1 MASPKITKQGASFP
15 EDPPGT
21 PKLLPGDGGDRSARV
36 QQAREDGT
44 LPDDDTAGLPHA
56 RPGEEGERFRSLEN
70 PAQDVIRR
78 PDDETGGDEDESA
91 GQGTGTRPVSA
102 DEAQVGERTADA
114 PQPEGHDETAAK
126 RERYDGPG
134 WTGETLRG
142 EAAKRGL
149 STTGTKGELAAR
161 LRDHDQDQ
169 QNKG

>member
-21 PKLLPGDGGDRSARV
+21 PKLQPGDGGDRSARV

-44 LPDDDTAGLPHA
+44 LVDDTAGLPHA

-78 PDDETGGDEDESA
+78 PDDEAGDEDESA
-91 GQGTGTRPVSA
+91 GRGTGNRPVLA
-102 DEAQVGERTADA
+102 DEARVGERAVADA
-114 PQPEGHDETAAK
+114 PQPEGGDDDPET
-126 RERYDGPG
+126 YDGPS

-142 EAAKRGL
+142 EASKRGL
-149 STTGTKGELAAR
+149 STTGTKAELAAR

-169 QNKG
+169 QRQS